1 MKATYT
7 AGRRLKQSQEGL
19 TRNGLTG
26 SYIRKVFS
34 LRFAVFRFRAET
46 NIVIEAAFCELFN
59 WMGFSVS
66 IEDWD
71 IK

>member
-26 SYIRKVFS
+26 SYIRKMFS
-34 LRFAVFRFRAET
+34 LRFAVFRFRAVET

-59 WMGFSVS
+59 
-66 IEDWD
+66 
-71 IK
+71 